1 MVQMPPG
8 TVSGKKS
15 HAEKEIWSDP
25 VTTLG
30 NCKVLFLIG
39 FLLAFTAFFIHIF
52 TTLTRIEL
60 VNTSVCTE
68 FSMFKTSEPHEL

>member
-8 TVSGKKS
+8 TVSDNKS

-30 NCKVLFLIG
+30 TVKSCF
-39 FLLAFTAFFIHIF
+39 
-52 TTLTRIEL
+52 
-60 VNTSVCTE
+60 
-68 FSMFKTSEPHEL
+68 

>member
-39 FLLAFTAFFIHIF
+39 FLLAFTAFFYTYF
-52 TTLTRIEL
+52 YYP
-60 VNTSVCTE
+60 N
-68 FSMFKTSEPHEL
+68 